1 MIPGAI
7 ERWKEIIDARARQT
21 DAAFARLG
29 RTSADFWDRRAR
41 GFHRSTSNSATN
53 DPLFIHLR
61 QVVTPQTTVLDV
73 GAGTGRLAVALAP
86 LVKHVIAVEPNA
98 SMLHYLHQ
106 EVEQRKIANISYV
119 TTTWEQ
125 APAEL
130 QADVVVCS
138 HVLYPIRDVDTF
150 IARLRTATRQAC
162 YIYMRAMHFD
172 AVNAPLWKHFHGEDR
187 CLPPGYIHAL
197 DVMFDMGI
205 YANVDI
211 VRYMHHMRFP
221 SLDVAVEEMLEQLIL
236 ADDAQTRAELRERLS
251 SWLVERDGELGLPVD
266 EMVAAIMCVPP
277 AE

>member
-98 SMLHYLHQ
+98 SMLHYLRQ
-106 EVEQRKIANISYV
+106 EVEQGKIENISYV

-130 QADVVVCS
+130 QADVVVGS

-162 YIYMRAMHFD
+162 
-172 AVNAPLWKHFHGEDR
+172 
-187 CLPPGYIHAL
+187 
-197 DVMFDMGI
+197 
-205 YANVDI
+205 
-211 VRYMHHMRFP
+211 
-221 SLDVAVEEMLEQLIL
+221 
-236 ADDAQTRAELRERLS
+236 
-251 SWLVERDGELGLPVD
+251 
-266 EMVAAIMCVPP
+266 
-277 AE
+277 